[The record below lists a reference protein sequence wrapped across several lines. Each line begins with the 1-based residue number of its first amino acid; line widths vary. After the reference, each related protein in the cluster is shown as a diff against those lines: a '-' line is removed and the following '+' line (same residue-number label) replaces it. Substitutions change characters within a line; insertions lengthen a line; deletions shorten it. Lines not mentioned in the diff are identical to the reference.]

1 MSRRVP
7 LPSEAEIREAL
18 AELSKSDANDVPTVV
33 ALAQSIGLA
42 NATFW
47 RHFPQIAQEV
57 ADARRNA
64 QRSLPPGAASP
75 ANAEAGGY
83 RVEVTRLRR
92 EKSQLRDQLEAAVAH
107 IMHLTL
113 EHRALGEENQALRKA
128 LELERNVAQLPQ
140 R

>member
-1 MSRRVP
+1 MTRRVS
-7 LPSEAEIREAL
+7 LPTEAEIREAL
-18 AELSKSDANDVPTVV
+18 AELRKCNANNAPTVV

-57 ADARRNA
+57 ADARRSA
-64 QRSLPPGAASP
+64 QRSIPPAAASP
-75 ANAEAGGY
+75 TNADAGGD
-83 RVEVTRLRR
+83 RAEVTRLRR

-113 EHRALGEENQALRKA
+113 EHRALGEENRALRRA
-128 LELERNVAQLPQ
+128 LELERNVLQLPQ